1 MTEMFLLDVLNKF
14 NGKPANNEASEVS
27 VSADLALTLV
37 YSAQI
42 MLGGAV

>member
-27 VSADLALTLV
+27 FTADLALTLFLFFV
-37 YSAQI
+37 FFCFFF
-42 MLGGAV
+42 